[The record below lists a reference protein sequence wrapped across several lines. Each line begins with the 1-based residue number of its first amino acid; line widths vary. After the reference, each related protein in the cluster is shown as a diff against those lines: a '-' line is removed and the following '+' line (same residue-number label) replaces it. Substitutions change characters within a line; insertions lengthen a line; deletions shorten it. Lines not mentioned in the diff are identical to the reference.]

1 MFKTITSTTERP
13 APQPMTHGELLTV
26 LDLLK
31 KAGMTAEDEI
41 YCKFEI
47 LARYA
52 LKRTM
57 ETGRAYIAIS
67 AE

>member
-1 MFKTITSTTERP
+1 MSRTITSTTERP

-31 KAGMTAEDEI
+31 KAGMAEDET
-41 YCKFEI
+41 YYKFEI

-52 LKRTM
+52 GKRTM
-57 ETGRAYIAIS
+57 ETGRAYVAIS

>member
-1 MFKTITSTTERP
+1 MFRKITSTTERP

-31 KAGMTAEDEI
+31 RAGMAGDEI
-41 YCKFEI
+41 YYKFEI
-47 LARYA
+47 LSKYA
-52 LKRTM
+52 GKRTM
-57 ETGRAYIAIS
+57 ETGRAYVAIS